1 MLVSIIIPMYNREKT
16 IKMAVESILEQ
27 TCQDFE
33 LIIVDDCSTDR
44 SVEIVKNIDIDIN
57 KRTIFLDVDDV
68 LLDSS
73 VAVIDILN

>member
-1 MLVSIIIPMYNREKT
+1 MNTLKQPM
-16 IKMAVESILEQ
+16 
-27 TCQDFE
+27 
-33 LIIVDDCSTDR
+33 
-44 SVEIVKNIDIDIN
+44 EIVKNIDIDIN